1 MEVLGTLQGEE
12 GNFEE
17 MVIKLEVLVRAIR
30 PQHAAKG
37 VSLRRSSVLPS
48 MPYLNRLLNP
58 NPGGANNQYS

>member
-30 PQHAAKG
+30 PQQKGGHFAA
-37 VSLRRSSVLPS
+37 VRFYRPC
-48 MPYLNRLLNP
+48 PT
-58 NPGGANNQYS
+58 

>member
-30 PQHAAKG
+30 PQQKG
-37 VSLRRSSVLPS
+37 VTSPQFGFTVHALVGR
-48 MPYLNRLLNP
+48 
-58 NPGGANNQYS
+58 